1 MTHVVFDVGQVLI
14 RWEPWLVYREDFAS
28 RAEIEGFLDEIGFG
42 PWNVEQDRGRSW
54 DEAVKIK
61 VAEFPQHAALIRKFH
76 SSWHDAVPGPIDDTV
91 EALRALQAAGKPFY
105 GITNFSAEKWGECQE
120 RFDFLTLFEDVIV
133 SAHERLVKPD
143 PAIFQ
148 LFLSRNGLRAA
159 DCLFIDDSPANVT
172 SAASLGFDTILFD
185 DPACVI
191 GRLRTRG
198 LPI

>member
-14 RWEPWLVYREDFAS
+14 RWEPWRVYREDFAS

-61 VAEFPQHAALIRKFH
+61 VAEFPQHAAPIRKFH

-105 GITNFSAEKWGECQE
+105 GITNFSAEKWAECQE

-148 LFLSRNGLRAA
+148 LFLSRNGLRAE
-159 DCLFIDDSPANVT
+159 DCLFIDDSPANI
-172 SAASLGFDTILFD
+172 AAAQALGFQITHFD
-185 DPACVI
+185 GTVRATDA
-191 GRLRTRG
+191 LRERG
-198 LPI
+198 II